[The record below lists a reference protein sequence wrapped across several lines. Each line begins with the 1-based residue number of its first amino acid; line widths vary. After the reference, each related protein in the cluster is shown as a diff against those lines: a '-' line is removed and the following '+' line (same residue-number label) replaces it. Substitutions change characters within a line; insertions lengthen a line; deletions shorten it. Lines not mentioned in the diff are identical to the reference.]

1 MESLK
6 QRKLK
11 FCLLVKVIQKLYSKV
26 NFNAL
31 IDKYSHF
38 YRRTI
43 WKETTLPRNLF
54 RNLDSNFSKTIDNK
68 RFLKDCLSYRN
79 PTTNSP
85 SFKKTPGFTDGNRKT
100 VAAIFLLYRRSHCSF
115 IVDEDKTVLKTYQP
129 PHRIIFNI
137 KCNII

>member
-1 MESLK
+1 MRSKLPKGLRKISFMESLK

-68 RFLKDCLSYRN
+68 RFLKDCCHTATRQQTLQAL
-79 PTTNSP
+79 
-85 SFKKTPGFTDGNRKT
+85 RKPQVSLMPIEKRLQPFFCYIEGLT
-100 VAAIFLLYRRSHCSF
+100 VAS
-115 IVDEDKTVLKTYQP
+115 VLTK
-129 PHRIIFNI
+129 I
-137 KCNII
+137 KLF